1 MATKQEQTI
10 MEKLGCSLDEA
21 KDVIACDKAIDRGE
35 RVYFDLTKEEEKLAK
50 KWAHTGTKQ
59 KKPTA
64 YKFDKRQTTKPNPTK
79 EGIITMLEN
88 ALLTCG
94 LEVRNVQV
102 VNKGKL
108 IAFDLGENSFEID
121 LKQKRKPK
129 A

>member
-1 MATKQEQTI
+1 MTKQEQKI

-21 KDVIACDKAIDRGE
+21 RDVIATDKAIDRGE
-35 RVYFDLTKEEEKLAK
+35 RVYFDLSKEQEKLAK

-79 EGIITMLEN
+79 EGIISLLAETLRTCDLEI
-88 ALLTCG
+88 T
-94 LEVRNVQV
+94 NVEI

-108 IAFDLGENSFEID
+108 ISFTLGDNNFELD